1 MSPTCL
7 KRDVLLLGAPRVSG
21 DEPVEIDGEHGN
33 GLSFLRDSRTFAL
46 SAGEFGIVSTNG
58 RMELVK
64 MVA

>member
-1 MSPTCL
+1 MSPL
-7 KRDVLLLGAPRVSG
+7 FSFFISYEMRAPRVSG
-21 DEPVEIDGEHGN
+21 DEPAEIDGEHGN

-46 SAGEFGIVSTNG
+46 SAGDFGIVSTNG

>member
-1 MSPTCL
+1 
-7 KRDVLLLGAPRVSG
+7 VSG